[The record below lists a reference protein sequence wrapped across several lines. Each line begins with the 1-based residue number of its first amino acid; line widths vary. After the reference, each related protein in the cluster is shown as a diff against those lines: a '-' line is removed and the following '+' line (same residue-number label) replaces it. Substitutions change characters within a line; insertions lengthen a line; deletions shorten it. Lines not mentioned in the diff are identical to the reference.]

1 MFNFFKKHF
10 DCIGTLLLSSCLL
23 PLYTYWRNYPIF
35 SLQQLSSVILVF
47 SIIFLITSAIF
58 NLIFRDRTKAS
69 FLIYCISL
77 LFWFSHPIACWFRD
91 NTKLFAWCLN
101 VQWPLLMGIVLF
113 AALTCLY
120 ITIKYGRLLV
130 QFNKL
135 LNVFSFIFCA
145 ILALQIVFQH
155 LGNTNQNKCNQQTN
169 GHPEN
174 VKKLPNIYHILL
186 DAHPNQK
193 AMETIGGDLTPFYED
208 LEALG
213 FFTYPESK
221 SNYYNT
227 PRSVASIL
235 NLQYL
240 EGDET
245 LLTDKALE
253 HKSQNNIVFK
263 KLSDLYQIHVF
274 TSSSLIDSIYTRQ
287 FIENDY
293 KQGNN
298 YLLFYTLFCHTPIKH
313 IFENCSAQHFTDYCC
328 NSIMSTLQELANCK
342 TKYSSTNH
350 LFYAHFLCPH
360 EPCVFGSKQSNNL
373 AFKGFASVMDP
384 LYVIDKETHNALRD
398 NVYGIDQ
405 CVLIYLK
412 EIIKQYETE
421 SIKPIIIL
429 HSDHSIL
436 NLIIRLPQSPLFIA
450 DNIYGNLLAIY
461 MPDEWKVDAKDLKFI
476 NLYRFIFNHLL
487 NSNYAYLEQKQMYGG
502 EEFLKNE

>member
-1 MFNFFKKHF
+1 
-10 DCIGTLLLSSCLL
+10 
-23 PLYTYWRNYPIF
+23 
-35 SLQQLSSVILVF
+35 
-47 SIIFLITSAIF
+47 
-58 NLIFRDRTKAS
+58 
-69 FLIYCISL
+69 
-77 LFWFSHPIACWFRD
+77 
-91 NTKLFAWCLN
+91 
-101 VQWPLLMGIVLF
+101 
-113 AALTCLY
+113 
-120 ITIKYGRLLV
+120 
-130 QFNKL
+130 
-135 LNVFSFIFCA
+135 
-145 ILALQIVFQH
+145 
-155 LGNTNQNKCNQQTN
+155 
-169 GHPEN
+169 
-174 VKKLPNIYHILL
+174 
-186 DAHPNQK
+186 
-193 AMETIGGDLTPFYED
+193 METIGGDLTPFYED

-436 NLIIRLPQSPLFIA
+436 NLIIRLPQSPLFTA

-461 MPDEWKVDAKDLKFI
+461 MPDEWKVDFWEQPTS
-476 NLYRFIFNHLL
+476 HLL
-487 NSNYAYLEQKQMYGG
+487 SVFKTYASMEFDLWATVRHFLLVLLVLLLVPALNLSGMISSRMEGRLAEMGVRKSFGAGRKILLSQVMWENLLLTALGGALGLLLAWLALYVGREWIFTVFDSWPNMVPEGVEVRVSGEMLFAPLVFLAALALCVVLNLLSALIPAWYSLRKPIVNSL
-502 EEFLKNE
+502 NEKR